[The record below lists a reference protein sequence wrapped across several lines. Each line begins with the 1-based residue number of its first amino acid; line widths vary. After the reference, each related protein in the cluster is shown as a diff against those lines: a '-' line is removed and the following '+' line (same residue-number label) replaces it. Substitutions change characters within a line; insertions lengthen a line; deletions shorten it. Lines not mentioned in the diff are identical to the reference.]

1 MFSTTK
7 NKMRKTTL
15 LAGLLV
21 LSTLS
26 HSFAQ
31 SKHWQNKERELHYKE
46 DKGDF
51 LLVNGKYRFNR
62 ALYGDNRASRVEAG
76 DLPEFALYLPGM
88 GGNLQFVIQKGNS
101 IKKLI
106 QAEKIETRYR
116 PGSMLYEIKDQIL
129 GNGTLKLTV
138 LAQAKEE
145 GLVLKMETANVDS
158 STKIYA
164 IYGGASGT
172 TFSRN
177 GDIGA
182 DPESGFYLLSEYCLN
197 NQFQVLKNQFQLN
210 YLNKKKE
217 AQMVN
222 GNFSNVPFL
231 QMTDAKTLENLSAFT
246 QNKIDKSPIIY
257 ATYSSQK
264 NSVYIQVSKGK
275 SAKNFSDEDLKNIF
289 NEAEKA
295 RLTLTNRIQLKTPDA
310 DLNNFG
316 ANLAVAADGIWESPT
331 FLHGAVAWR
340 MRLNAWRGA
349 YTADALS
356 WHDRAKEHFESYANS
371 QVIKPDSAPVEMDT
385 MRHLARHEEKMGT
398 SVFSSGYISR
408 NPNDNSKPHHYDM
421 NLVFFDQ
428 MFSHFNYTGD
438 KEFLKKMWPTMVRHM
453 DWEKRNFKR
462 GDLYDAYAAI
472 WASDALQY
480 SGGKVTHTSAYN
492 YRANR
497 EMAKLAKIIGENP
510 QPYEQ
515 EADAI
520 LKAMKNELWIKN
532 KGYFSEYKDAL
543 GNQIIHDKPGI
554 WSIYHVSDAFI
565 LNEFEDYQNLQYINN
580 HTPKIPITVKGAD
593 NKDYFT
599 LATTNWQPYDWSI
612 NNVALAENL
621 QTALAYWQAGRN
633 EDAYQL
639 WKGNLVESMYYG
651 ISPGNFEQLS
661 HYDAFRGELYRDFAD
676 PIGVASRTLTEGL
689 FGVYPNLLENK
700 ISIKPGFP
708 KDWNSAELK
717 LPDWDYLFKRNSKK
731 TEYFF
736 NSKYQNPVSLE
747 MQIPVN
753 YSNIK
758 SVKVN
763 GKNVDWK
770 IKPNSILQPII
781 QFETP
786 KGKDFK
792 IEINYSGEENK
803 NEQTNFTNYIS
814 ENLQLNFDSKKKIKQ
829 VYDPQGL
836 IKNYPPMEGW
846 IRPKGEDGVVK
857 NDFNLVQEE
866 RKGTFFFQVEQNGT
880 SWWQPVNVDIRFPL
894 EAKWAN
900 KKLQIQSKSVNAIN
914 GKLTINGLN
923 KTFNIQKNQN
933 SSIEI
938 PINYLSKGTN
948 SIDLE
953 YNGIKQNIEITDWN
967 IENQGQ
973 FNNISLASKYNEKVT
988 EIFNQKYLSPRL
1000 EVPTLQLPWQGIGNW
1015 CYPLITAKI
1024 DDNGLMNK
1032 RNNGKVDFL
1041 GIPFLIDKTDN
1052 NIAFASQWDNY
1063 PESIEISVSGKG
1075 KKIYF
1080 LMAGSTNP
1088 MQSQIVNGT
1097 ITVQYIDGSTSELE
1111 LKNPTNW
1118 WPIEQDLFDDNFAF
1132 EIPDD
1137 KIPYRVKLKTGEL
1150 YKGGS
1155 LSKYSSI
1162 KGFTDRQVD
1171 GGAATIL
1178 DLPIDPNKELKL
1190 IKLTA
1195 VSNDVV
1201 IGMMSATVLK

>member
-1 MFSTTK
+1 MVGLIALSAFSHT
-7 NKMRKTTL
+7 
-15 LAGLLV
+15 
-21 LSTLS
+21 
-26 HSFAQ
+26 FAQ

-88 GGNLQFVIQKGNS
+88 GGNLQFVIQKGNL

-106 QAEKIETRYR
+106 QADKIETRYR
-116 PGSMLYEIKDQIL
+116 PGTMLYEIKDPIL

-182 DPESGFYLLSEYCLN
+182 DPESGFYLLPEYCLN
-197 NQFQVLKNQFQLN
+197 NKFQINKNQFQLN

-217 AQMVN
+217 TQIVS
-222 GNFSNVPFL
+222 GSFSNVNSL
-231 QMTDAKTLENLSAFT
+231 QQTDAQTLEKLVEFT
-246 QNKIDKSPIIY
+246 QNKTDKSPIVY
-257 ATYSSQK
+257 ASYSSHKQPI
-264 NSVYIQVSKGK
+264 YIQVAKGK
-275 SAKNFSDEDLKNIF
+275 SAENFSDEELKNIF

-295 RLTLTNRIQLKTPDA
+295 RLKLTNRIQLKTPDA

-349 YTADALS
+349 YTANALN

-371 QVIKPDSAPVEMDT
+371 QVLKPDSAPGEMDT
-385 MRHLARHEEKMGT
+385 VRHLARHEEKMGT

-497 EMAKLAKIIGENP
+497 EMAKLAKIIGENS

-543 GNQIIHDKPGI
+543 GNQIVHDKPGI

-565 LNEFEDYQNLQYINN
+565 LDEFEDYQNLQYINN
-580 HTPKIPITVKGAD
+580 YTPKIPITVKGAD

-717 LPDWDYLFKRNSKK
+717 IPDWEYQFKRNSKK
-731 TEYFF
+731 TEYLFK
-736 NSKYQNPVSLE
+736 SKYQNPVALE

-758 SVKVN
+758 SVKVD
-763 GKNVDWK
+763 GKKVDWK
-770 IKPNSILQPII
+770 VKPNSILQPII

-792 IEINYSGEENK
+792 IEVNYSGEEIK
-803 NEQTNFTNYIS
+803 NEQTDFTNYIS
-814 ENLQLNFDSKKKIKQ
+814 ENIQLNFDSKKKIKDVLDSQ
-829 VYDPQGL
+829 EL
-836 IKNYPPMEGW
+836 IETRNG
-846 IRPKGEDGVVK
+846 
-857 NDFNLVQEE
+857 NQFNLTQEE
-866 RKGTFFFQVEQNGT
+866 RKGTFFVQVEENGT
-880 SWWQPVNVDIRFPL
+880 TWWQPVNLDIRFPL

-914 GKLTINGLN
+914 GKLNINGLN
-923 KTFNIQKNQN
+923 KTFSIQQNQN
-933 SSIEI
+933 ESIEI

-953 YNGIKQNIEITDWN
+953 YNGIKQNIEITDWE
-967 IENQGQ
+967 IENQGE

-1015 CYPLITAKI
+1015 CYPLITAQI
-1024 DDNGLMNK
+1024 DDSGLMNK
-1032 RNNGKVDFL
+1032 RKNGKVDFL
-1041 GIPFLIDKTDN
+1041 GIPFLIDKTDK

-1063 PESIEISVSGKG
+1063 PESIEIPLTGKG

-1097 ITVQYIDGSTSELE
+1097 ITVQYVDGSTSELE

-1118 WPIEQDLFDDNFAF
+1118 WPIEQDLIDDNFAF
-1132 EIPDD
+1132 EIPND

-1150 YKGGS
+1150 YKGGT

-1171 GGAATIL
+1171 CGAATIL
-1178 DLPIDPNKELKL
+1178 DLPIDPNKELKS

-1201 IGMMSATVLK
+1201 IGVMSATVLR

>member
-1 MFSTTK
+1 
-7 NKMRKTTL
+7 MRKTTL
-15 LAGLLV
+15 FAGMIV
-21 LSTLS
+21 LSAIS
-26 HSFAQ
+26 PIFGQ
-31 SKHWQNKERELHYKE
+31 SKHWQNNERELHYKE

-106 QAEKIETRYR
+106 DADKIETRYR
-116 PGSMLYEIKDQIL
+116 PGTMLYEIKDPIL
-129 GNGTLKLTV
+129 GNGSLKLTV

-145 GLVLKMETANVDS
+145 GMVVKMEMVNIDS
-158 STKIYA
+158 SAKIYA
-164 IYGGASGT
+164 VYGGASGT

-182 DPESGFYLLSEYCLN
+182 DPESGFYLLPEYCLT
-197 NQFQVLKNQFQLN
+197 NQFEINKNQFQLN

-217 AQMVN
+217 TQIVS
-222 GNFSNVPFL
+222 GSFSTINSL
-231 QMTDAKTLENLSAFT
+231 QQTDAQTLEKLAEFT
-246 QNKIDKSPIIY
+246 QNKTDKSPIIY
-257 ATYSSQK
+257 ASYSSQK
-264 NSVYIQVSKGK
+264 QPIYIQVAKGT
-275 SAKNFSDEDLKNIF
+275 ADKNFSDDELKNLF
-289 NEAEKA
+289 NEAEQS
-295 RLTLTNRIQLKTPDA
+295 RLSLTNRIQLKTPDA

-356 WHDRAKEHFESYANS
+356 WHDRAKEHFESYAHS
-371 QVIKPDSAPVEMDT
+371 QVLKPDFAPVKMDT
-385 MRHLARHEEKMGT
+385 IRHLARHEEKMGT

-408 NPNDNSKPHHYDM
+408 NPNDNTKPHHYDM

-438 KEFLKKMWPTMVRHM
+438 QEFLKKMWPTMVRHIN
-453 DWEKRNFKR
+453 WEKRNFKR

-497 EMAKLAKIIGENP
+497 EMAKLAKILGENP

-515 EADAI
+515 EAEAI

-532 KGYFSEYKDAL
+532 KGYFAEFKDAL
-543 GNQIIHDKPGI
+543 GSQLIHDQPGV
-554 WSIYHVSDAFI
+554 WSIYHAADAFI
-565 LNEFEDYQNLQYINN
+565 LNEFEDYQNLQYINYY
-580 HTPKIPITVKGAD
+580 TPKIPISVKGAD
-593 NKDYFT
+593 HKNYFT

-621 QTALAYWQAGRN
+621 QTALAYWQAGRS
-633 EDAYQL
+633 EDAYAL

-689 FGVYPNLLENK
+689 FGVNPNLLEHR

-717 LPDWDYLFKRNSKK
+717 LPDWEYQFKRTSKKTDYLFS
-731 TEYFF
+731 
-736 NSKYQNPVSLE
+736 SKYQNPVVLD

-758 SVKVN
+758 WVKVN
-763 GKNVDWK
+763 GKKVDWK

-786 KGKDFK
+786 EEKDFK
-792 IEINYSGEENK
+792 IEIRHSGK
-803 NEQTNFTNYIS
+803 VLRNEQTDYIHFISDNF
-814 ENLQLNFDSKKKIKQ
+814 QLNFDSKKKIKQ

-836 IKNYPPMEGW
+836 IKNSPPLEGW
-846 IRPKGEDGVVK
+846 IRPEGEDGVVNHVFK
-857 NDFNLVQEE
+857 LDSQE
-866 RKGTFFFQVEQNGT
+866 RKGTFFVQVEQNGAL
-880 SWWQPVNVDIRFPL
+880 WWQPVNVDIRFPL
-894 EAKWAN
+894 ETKWID
-900 KKLQIQSKSVNAIN
+900 KKLQIQSESSHPIN
-914 GKLTINGLN
+914 GKLSVNGLK
-923 KTFNIQKNQN
+923 KTFSIQKNQN

-938 PINYLSKGTN
+938 PLNYLSKGTN
-948 SIDLE
+948 SIVLE
-953 YNGIKQNIEITDWN
+953 YNGIKQNVDITDWE

-973 FNNISLASKYNEKVT
+973 FNTISLASEYNERVT

-1000 EVPTLQLPWQGIGNW
+1000 KVPTLQLPWQGIGNW
-1015 CYPLITAKI
+1015 CYPLITAQI
-1024 DDNGLMNK
+1024 DDSGLMNK
-1032 RNNGKVDFL
+1032 RTNEKVEYL
-1041 GIPFLIDKTDN
+1041 GVPFSIDKSDK

-1063 PESIEISVSGKG
+1063 PNSIEIPLNGKG

-1088 MQSQIVNGT
+1088 MQSQMVNGT
-1097 ITVQYIDGSTSELE
+1097 ITVHYVDGSTSELE

-1137 KIPYRVKLKTGEL
+1137 KIPYRVQLKTGEL
-1150 YKGGS
+1150 YKGGT

-1178 DLPIDPNKELKL
+1178 DLPIDQNKELKS

>member
-1 MFSTTK
+1 MR
-7 NKMRKTTL
+7 RKTIF
-15 LAGLLV
+15 AGLIV
-21 LSTLS
+21 LSAFSLS
-26 HSFAQ
+26 YSQ
-31 SKHWQNKERELHYKE
+31 SKHWQNNQRELHYKE

-106 QAEKIETRYR
+106 QADKIETRYR
-116 PGSMLYEIKDQIL
+116 PGSMLYEIKDPVL

-145 GLVLKMETANVDS
+145 GLVLKMETVNIDS

-164 IYGGASGT
+164 VYGGASGT

-182 DPESGFYLLSEYCLN
+182 DPESGFYLLPEYCLN
-197 NQFQVLKNQFQLN
+197 NQFQLNKNQFQLN

-217 AQMVN
+217 TQTVS
-222 GNFSNVPFL
+222 GSFSNVNSL
-231 QMTDAKTLENLSAFT
+231 QQTDAQTLEKLSEFT
-246 QNKIDKSPIIY
+246 QNKTDKSPIVY
-257 ATYSSQK
+257 ASYSSQK
-264 NSVYIQVSKGK
+264 QPVYIQVAKGK
-275 SAKNFSDEDLKNIF
+275 SDKNFSDKELKNIF
-289 NEAEKA
+289 NEAEKS

-310 DLNNFG
+310 DLTQFG

-349 YTADALS
+349 YTADALN

-371 QVIKPDSAPVEMDT
+371 QVLKPDFAPVEMDT

-408 NPNDNSKPHHYDM
+408 NPNDNTKPHHYDM

-438 KEFLKKMWPTMVRHM
+438 KDFLKKMWPTMVRHM

-497 EMAKLAKIIGENP
+497 EMAKLAKIIGENS
-510 QPYEQ
+510 QPYEL

-520 LKAMKNELWIKN
+520 LKAMKNQLWIKD
-532 KGYFSEYKDAL
+532 KGYFAEYKDAL
-543 GNQIIHDKPGI
+543 GNQIVHDKPGI

-565 LNEFEDYQNLQYINN
+565 LNEFEDYQNLQYINH
-580 HTPKIPITVKGAD
+580 HTPKIPVTVKGAD

-599 LATTNWQPYDWSI
+599 LATTTWQPYDWSI

-621 QTALAYWQAGRN
+621 QTALAYWQAGRT

-717 LPDWDYLFKRNSKK
+717 LPDWEYQFNRTSKK
-731 TEYFF
+731 TEYLFK
-736 NSKYQNPVSLE
+736 SKYQNPVALE
-747 MQIPVN
+747 IQIPVN

-763 GKNVDWK
+763 GKKVDWK
-770 IKPNSILQPII
+770 IKPNSISQPFV

-786 KGKDFK
+786 KGNDFK
-792 IEINYSGEENK
+792 IEINYSGEEIK
-803 NEQTNFTNYIS
+803 NEQTDYINYIS
-814 ENLQLNFDSKKKIKQ
+814 ENLQLNFDSKKKIKD
-829 VYDPQGL
+829 VLDPQEL
-836 IKNYPPMEGW
+836 IKNRNGSQ
-846 IRPKGEDGVVK
+846 
-857 NDFNLVQEE
+857 FNLVQQE
-866 RKGTFFFQVEQNGT
+866 RKGTFFVQVEQSGT
-880 SWWQPVNVDIRFPL
+880 TWWQPVNVDIRFPL
-894 EAKWAN
+894 ETKWVN
-900 KKLQIQSKSVNAIN
+900 KKLHIQSKSSNPIN
-914 GKLTINGLN
+914 GKLTVNGLN
-923 KTFNIQKNQN
+923 KTFSIQKNQN
-933 SSIEI
+933 SSIDI
-938 PINYLSKGTN
+938 PSNYLSKGTN
-948 SIDLE
+948 SVELD
-953 YNGIKQNIEITDWN
+953 YNGIKQNIEITDWE

-1015 CYPLITAKI
+1015 CYPLITAQI
-1024 DDNGLMNK
+1024 DDSGLMNK
-1032 RNNGKVDFL
+1032 RKNGKVEFL
-1041 GIPFLIDKTDN
+1041 GIPFLIDKSDK
-1052 NIAFASQWDNY
+1052 NIAFVSQWDNY
-1063 PESIEISVSGKG
+1063 SDSLEIPVSGKG

-1080 LMAGSTNP
+1080 LMVGSTNP
-1088 MQSQIVNGT
+1088 MQSQIVNGK
-1097 ITVQYIDGSTSELE
+1097 ITVQYVDGSTSELE

-1132 EIPDD
+1132 EIQDD

-1150 YKGGS
+1150 YKGGT

-1178 DLPIDPNKELKL
+1178 DLAIDPNKELKS